1 MAAVWNVNSINNP
14 DLKKFSGKI
23 SFDIGQIFLARIIKA
38 SDNNEEVLLRL
49 LDGWQ
54 FPAELL
60 DKDNIST
67 DKLTKFQVD
76 GFKDGKLQIKVVN
89 ENQDSTK
96 NNDSSIESVLMDQ
109 NIELGKE
116 QYDILENMVKHNMP
130 LTKENI
136 SKVKTYLDMAS
147 KIASTPEEQ
156 NSFIEK
162 YLNSKDIDINSQQG
176 MKIESTLKSFFNE
189 LKNVNAEDIMT
200 MLENGMEINQDNIR
214 SYRRLFNEPEGLYKQ
229 IKNLKFQMDINLDKN
244 ITNNLKSDITRHN
257 IENTKNVNNNIE
269 NTEDTNNSV
278 ENTND
283 NFKNTKKLQLNDNN
297 EKAAMHGNIN
307 NNDVNVKEDKIQDK
321 SNLNKN
327 DIKLNEDGVKK
338 PDNTNITDEHNDKSS
353 TKNTALGNKTG
364 VSDTK
369 NIEKNN
375 NGLFENIKSK
385 DIEKGSV
392 IEVKSQLSRK
402 TEELKDIIKSALQMN
417 SEKTSETSDK
427 ITQIIK
433 DNISDFKTFN
443 TVSNQYYYMD
453 LPVKVY
459 NSNYECKLIIK
470 DDRKRGKK
478 PDTKDV
484 KIAASV
490 NTINMGV
497 VNAYIKIKSG
507 IMNVNINCSENWVK
521 TIDNSKNN
529 LLNSLSDLGY
539 NVNIKIEKKQQDLSL
554 SNCAS
559 FFEDGNFSGLNIRV

>member
-23 SFDIGQIFLARIIKA
+23 SFDIGQIFLARIIKM

-60 DKDNIST
+60 NKNNIST

-76 GFKDGKLQIKVVN
+76 GFKDGKLQIKIVN
-89 ENQDSTK
+89 ENQDGTK
-96 NNDSSIESVLMDQ
+96 SNDSSIESVLMDQ

-136 SKVKTYLDMAS
+136 SKVKTYLDMAG
-147 KIASTPEEQ
+147 KIASTPDEQ
-156 NSFIEK
+156 DNFIEK
-162 YLNSKDIDINSQQG
+162 YLNSKNIDINSEQG
-176 MKIESTLKSFFNE
+176 RKIESTLKSFFNE
-189 LKNVNAEDIMT
+189 LKNLTAEDIMT
-200 MLENGMEINQDNIR
+200 MLENGMEINQENIS
-214 SYRRLFNEPEGLYKQ
+214 SYKRIFNEPEGLYKQ
-229 IKNLKFQMDINLDKN
+229 IKNLEFQMDINLDKN
-244 ITNNLKSDITRHN
+244 ITDNLKSNVTKNI
-257 IENTKNVNNNIE
+257 IENAK
-269 NTEDTNNSV
+269 
-278 ENTND
+278 D
-283 NFKNTKKLQLNDNN
+283 NFQNTKKVQLSDNN
-297 EKAAMHGNIN
+297 EKEVMYENIN
-307 NNDVNVKEDKIQDK
+307 NNEDKIQVRSNVNK
-321 SNLNKN
+321 S
-327 DIKLNEDGVKK
+327 DIKLNEDSVKK
-338 PDNTNITDEHNDKSS
+338 PDDTNITTKYNNTDE
-353 TKNTALGNKTG
+353 TKNAVKENKTG

-375 NGLFENIKSK
+375 SELFGNIKGK
-385 DIEKGSV
+385 DIEKGSAM
-392 IEVKSQLSRK
+392 EVKSQLSSK
-402 TEELKDIIKSALQMN
+402 TEELKNIIKSVLQMN
-417 SEKTSETSDK
+417 SEKSPEISDK

-433 DNISDFKTFN
+433 QNISDFKTFN

-453 LPVKVY
+453 LPVKVD

-478 PDTKDV
+478 LDTKDV

-497 VNAYIKIKSG
+497 VNAYIKIKNGS
-507 IMNVNINCSENWVK
+507 MNVNINCSEAWVK

-539 NVNIKIEKKQQDLSL
+539 NVNIKVEKKQQDLAL

-559 FFEDGNFSGLNIRV
+559 FFEDGSFTGLNIRV

>member
-1 MAAVWNVNSINNP
+1 VDKMAAVWNVNSINNP

-23 SFDIGQIFLARIIKA
+23 SFDIGQIFLARIIKM

-60 DKDNIST
+60 NKNNIST
-67 DKLTKFQVD
+67 DKLIKFQVD
-76 GFKDGKLQIKVVN
+76 GFKDGKLQIKIVN
-89 ENQDSTK
+89 ENQDGTK

-136 SKVKTYLDMAS
+136 SKVKTYLDMAG
-147 KIASTPEEQ
+147 KIASTPGEQ
-156 NSFIEK
+156 DNFIEK
-162 YLNSKDIDINSQQG
+162 YLNSKNIDINSEQG
-176 MKIESTLKSFFNE
+176 RKIESTLKSFFNE
-189 LKNVNAEDIMT
+189 LKNVTAEDIMT
-200 MLENGMEINQDNIR
+200 MLENGMEINQENIS
-214 SYRRLFNEPEGLYKQ
+214 SYKRLFNEPEGLYKQ
-229 IKNLKFQMDINLDKN
+229 IKNLEFQMDINLDKN
-244 ITNNLKSDITRHN
+244 KTDNLKSNVTKNN
-257 IENTKNVNNNIE
+257 IENTK
-269 NTEDTNNSV
+269 
-278 ENTND
+278 D
-283 NFKNTKKLQLNDNN
+283 NFENTKKVQLSDNN
-297 EKAAMHGNIN
+297 EKEVMYVNIN
-307 NNDVNVKEDKIQDK
+307 NNDVNGKKDKIQDRGNMNK
-321 SNLNKN
+321 S
-327 DIKLNEDGVKK
+327 DIKLNEDSVKK
-338 PDNTNITDEHNDKSS
+338 PDEINITAEHNDTNE
-353 TKNTALGNKTG
+353 TKNAVKENKTG

-375 NGLFENIKSK
+375 NGLFGNIKGK

-392 IEVKSQLSRK
+392 MEVKSQLSSK
-402 TEELKDIIKSALQMN
+402 TEELKNIIKSVLQMN
-417 SEKTSETSDK
+417 SEKSPEISDK

-433 DNISDFKTFN
+433 QNISDFKTFN

-453 LPVKVY
+453 LPVKVD

-478 PDTKDV
+478 LDTKDV

-497 VNAYIKIKSG
+497 VNAYIKIKNGS
-507 IMNVNINCSENWVK
+507 MNVNINCSEAWVK

-539 NVNIKIEKKQQDLSL
+539 NVNIKVEKKQQDLAL

-559 FFEDGNFSGLNIRV
+559 FFEDGSFSGLNIRV

>member
-76 GFKDGKLQIKVVN
+76 GFKDGKLQIKIVN
-89 ENQDSTK
+89 ENQDNTK

-244 ITNNLKSDITRHN
+244 ITNNLKSDITKHN

-269 NTEDTNNSV
+269 NTEDSNNSV
-278 ENTND
+278 ENAND
-283 NFKNTKKLQLNDNN
+283 NSKNTKKVQLNNNN
-297 EKAAMHGNIN
+297 EKEGCFEFLKIN
-307 NNDVNVKEDKIQDK
+307 KNRGNNDKKDVEKINQRTSSEITRKE
-321 SNLNKN
+321 SF
-327 DIKLNEDGVKK
+327 
-338 PDNTNITDEHNDKSS
+338 NIP
-353 TKNTALGNKTG
+353 
-364 VSDTK
+364 
-369 NIEKNN
+369 
-375 NGLFENIKSK
+375 
-385 DIEKGSV
+385 
-392 IEVKSQLSRK
+392 
-402 TEELKDIIKSALQMN
+402 
-417 SEKTSETSDK
+417 
-427 ITQIIK
+427 QII
-433 DNISDFKTFN
+433 SMLTLS
-443 TVSNQYYYMD
+443 TV
-453 LPVKVY
+453 LF
-459 NSNYECKLIIK
+459 II
-470 DDRKRGKK
+470 
-478 PDTKDV
+478 
-484 KIAASV
+484 
-490 NTINMGV
+490 
-497 VNAYIKIKSG
+497 
-507 IMNVNINCSENWVK
+507 
-521 TIDNSKNN
+521 SKN
-529 LLNSLSDLGY
+529 
-539 NVNIKIEKKQQDLSL
+539 
-554 SNCAS
+554 
-559 FFEDGNFSGLNIRV
+559 

>member
-23 SFDIGQIFLARIIKA
+23 SFDIGQIFLARIIKM

-60 DKDNIST
+60 NKNNIST
-67 DKLTKFQVD
+67 DKLIKFQVD
-76 GFKDGKLQIKVVN
+76 GFKDGKLQIKIVN
-89 ENQDSTK
+89 ENQDGTK

-136 SKVKTYLDMAS
+136 SKVKTYLDMAG
-147 KIASTPEEQ
+147 KIASTPDEQ
-156 NSFIEK
+156 DNFIEK
-162 YLNSKDIDINSQQG
+162 YLNSKNIDINSEQG
-176 MKIESTLKSFFNE
+176 RKIESTLKSFFNE
-189 LKNVNAEDIMT
+189 LKNVTSEDIMT
-200 MLENGMEINQDNIR
+200 MLENGMEINQDNIS
-214 SYRRLFNEPEGLYKQ
+214 SYKRLFNEPEGLYKQ
-229 IKNLKFQMDINLDKN
+229 IKNLEFQMDINLDKN
-244 ITNNLKSDITRHN
+244 KTDNLKGNIIKNN
-257 IENTKNVNNNIE
+257 IENTKDNFE
-269 NTEDTNNSV
+269 NT
-278 ENTND
+278 
-283 NFKNTKKLQLNDNN
+283 KNVQLSDNN
-297 EKAAMHGNIN
+297 EKEVMYENIN
-307 NNDVNVKEDKIQDK
+307 NNDVNGKKDKIQDRSNVNK
-321 SNLNKN
+321 S
-327 DIKLNEDGVKK
+327 DIKLNEDSVKK
-338 PDNTNITDEHNDKSS
+338 PEENNITAEHNDTNE
-353 TKNTALGNKTG
+353 TKNAVRENKTG

-375 NGLFENIKSK
+375 NGLFGNIKGR

-392 IEVKSQLSRK
+392 MEVKSQLSSK
-402 TEELKDIIKSALQMN
+402 TEELKNIIKSVLQMN
-417 SEKTSETSDK
+417 SEKSPEISDK

-433 DNISDFKTFN
+433 QNISDFKTFN

-453 LPVKVY
+453 LPVKVD

-478 PDTKDV
+478 LDTKDV

-497 VNAYIKIKSG
+497 VNAYIKIKNGS
-507 IMNVNINCSENWVK
+507 MNVNINCSEAWVK

-539 NVNIKIEKKQQDLSL
+539 NVNIKVEKKQQDLAL

-559 FFEDGNFSGLNIRV
+559 FFEDGSFSGLNIRV